1 MVAALLSGNL
11 VLSVFLRQQ
20 VEMMEGG
27 WGSWGMLGGK
37 GFEALMVALAGALVH
52 GGSEE

>member
-1 MVAALLSGNL
+1 MI
-11 VLSVFLRQQ
+11 
-20 VEMMEGG
+20 EEG